1 MNSKV
6 INLTNKVAIITGASS
21 GIGRET
27 AILFNKLGA
36 NILLTGRDTE
46 RLNNLKDELIK
57 DNNDSGNNIK
67 IFAADLSKEED
78 CNKLINNAKKEF
90 KKLDILVNNAGLLK
104 KGTIE
109 DTKIEDYDYIMNVNL
124 RALVILTQL
133 AVPLLKETKGTIIN
147 VSSVNGI
154 RSFPGVLAYNISK
167 AGVDQLTRCSALELS
182 QYGIRVNSVNPGV
195 TVTELHRRSGMDE
208 TTYKNFL
215 EHSKT
220 THALGRPGEAIEV
233 ANTIAFLASDASSFI
248 TGASIPVDGGRHAMC
263 PR

>member
-6 INLTNKVAIITGASS
+6 INLANKVAIITGASS

-36 NILLTGRDTE
+36 SILLTGRNTE
-46 RLNNLKDELIK
+46 RLNNLKAELVK
-57 DNNDSGNNIK
+57 DNNGNENNIK
-67 IFAADLSKEED
+67 IFVADLSKEED
-78 CNKLINNAKKEF
+78 CSKLIHNTQKEF
-90 KKLDILVNNAGLLK
+90 KRLDILVNNAGLLK

-109 DTKIEDYDYIMNVNL
+109 DTKIEEYDYIMNVNL
-124 RALVILTQL
+124 RALVLLTQL

-195 TVTELHRRSGMDE
+195 TITELHKRSGMDE
-208 TTYKNFL
+208 IAYKNFL